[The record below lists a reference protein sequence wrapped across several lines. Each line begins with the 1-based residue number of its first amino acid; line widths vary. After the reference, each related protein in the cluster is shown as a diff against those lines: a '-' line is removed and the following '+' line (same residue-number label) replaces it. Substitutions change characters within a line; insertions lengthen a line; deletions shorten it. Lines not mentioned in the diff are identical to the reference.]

1 MPIIRRHHACMKPSA
16 LADGSSLL
24 LPYGVKKIA
33 IFGSVARGEMG
44 QESDI
49 DILVEF
55 AEPRKQPI
63 GLLTWVRL
71 ERELSERL
79 GRKVDLI
86 SYSGLRPEKRV
97 AIEKEMVVVYEAT
110 AENPKRR

>member
-1 MPIIRRHHACMKPSA
+1 MMSIEEIAAKVIPI
-16 LADGSSLL
+16 LV
-24 LPYGVKKIA
+24 PYGVKRIA
-33 IFGSVARGEMG
+33 IFGSAARGEVG
-44 QESDI
+44 EESDI

-63 GLLTWVRL
+63 GFLTWVRL

-86 SYSGLRPEKRV
+86 SYSGLRPALKA
-97 AIEKEMVVVYEAT
+97 AIEKEMVVVYEET
-110 AENPKRR
+110 G